1 VTSTTRW
8 LDDDEQRV
16 WRAFVRLQSRLSAEL
31 NRRLQVT
38 ADLSLADYEVL
49 VALTDVPGARLRPY
63 EMQKTLDWEQSRL
76 SHHLGRMQRRG
87 LVRREECDEDGRGAY
102 IALTETGRRAIT
114 QAAPDHV
121 ETVRELFF
129 DALKPSQVTALG
141 KIATQVLK
149 CIDAPNLSK
158 DGKAHSQV
166 APR

>member
-1 VTSTTRW
+1 MTSTTRW
-8 LDDDEQRV
+8 LDDDEQRT

-31 NRRLQVT
+31 NRRLQAT

-49 VALTDVPGARLRPY
+49 VVLTDVPDERLRPY

-114 QAAPDHV
+114 EAAPDHV
-121 ETVRELFF
+121 EAVRQLFF
-129 DALKPSQVTALG
+129 DALNPSQVTALRRLV
-141 KIATQVLK
+141 TQVLDR
-149 CIDAPNLSK
+149 IEETNVSK
-158 DGKAHSQV
+158 DRKTRSQV